1 MNENLVPDPN
11 RLGKICFESFESI
24 PKTGKPI
31 LNTEWTVMSCIA
43 KYHHDTKQI
52 DVIAIG
58 TGKFHIEMILKI
70 VFEN

>member
-1 MNENLVPDPN
+1 MSAIPVPDPN

-31 LNTEWTVMSCIA
+31 RNTEWTVMSCIA
-43 KYHHDTKQI
+43 MYQHDLNQI

-58 TGKFHIEMILKI
+58 TGRIQTEKKLMLNTI
-70 VFEN
+70 